1 MDFENWKSYA
11 KETQNKIAD
20 RQNNMDFEKWTSS
33 VQTYA
38 ADTLQNIKNLD
49 DLAEQDEYIK
59 SDGLNV
65 TKAKKQSSSDDK
77 KEENTI
83 TAKKSRDTNDD
94 DKSDRSALNPFSGV
108 VSKENEIISTC
119 SSSSSFL
126 DEKLSLKISQT
137 DDQDSEPKPAEILP
151 KPIPIGNVDINK
163 KVLLSTAMKEMVS
176 SARVG
181 ADKEDNDWSLL
192 DVPWQASTVIDKTK
206 LRKEDAL
213 DLEKAKESTIE
224 QKSKK
229 ESTSSSNDT
238 MKRTQQ
244 MSMLSVV
251 ASLMQEISSPD
262 EVEQP
267 KKTPKPRNKT
277 KKTSIEDKMN
287 LSSDFMKTL
296 DIYDRDDFS
305 SDDEEYQ
312 DNFETDK
319 LLNVT
324 STIATPTISSKKGKT
339 TWFDVFDENNNNSLL
354 FNSVDESASSSSPLN
369 SFPTTPTTDN
379 TSFIKNIPF
388 FQKIAQNKTVQSL
401 TQSLANVRPKAMN
414 SNQVA
419 QHQQMQPLQ
428 SSSDSTTSSEDMYLA
443 SSSVM
448 NLEDSLEWQR
458 LQRQNSMHPV
468 NILRNKLS
476 ACLKKYGFVL
486 FTLCVALFVY
496 FYSRKKVID
505 RVA

>member
-1 MDFENWKSYA
+1 
-11 KETQNKIAD
+11 
-20 RQNNMDFEKWTSS
+20 
-33 VQTYA
+33 
-38 ADTLQNIKNLD
+38 
-49 DLAEQDEYIK
+49 
-59 SDGLNV
+59 
-65 TKAKKQSSSDDK
+65 
-77 KEENTI
+77 
-83 TAKKSRDTNDD
+83 
-94 DKSDRSALNPFSGV
+94 
-108 VSKENEIISTC
+108 
-119 SSSSSFL
+119 
-126 DEKLSLKISQT
+126 
-137 DDQDSEPKPAEILP
+137 
-151 KPIPIGNVDINK
+151 
-163 KVLLSTAMKEMVS
+163 
-176 SARVG
+176 
-181 ADKEDNDWSLL
+181 
-192 DVPWQASTVIDKTK
+192 
-206 LRKEDAL
+206 
-213 DLEKAKESTIE
+213 
-224 QKSKK
+224 
-229 ESTSSSNDT
+229 
-238 MKRTQQ
+238 
-244 MSMLSVV
+244 
-251 ASLMQEISSPD
+251 
-262 EVEQP
+262 
-267 KKTPKPRNKT
+267 
-277 KKTSIEDKMN
+277 MN

-414 SNQVA
+414 SNQSA